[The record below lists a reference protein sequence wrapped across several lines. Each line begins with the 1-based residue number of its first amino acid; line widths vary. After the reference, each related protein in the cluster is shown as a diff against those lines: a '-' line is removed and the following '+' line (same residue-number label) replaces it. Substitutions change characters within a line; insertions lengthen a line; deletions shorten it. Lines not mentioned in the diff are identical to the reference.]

1 MTNQDCLRRV
11 FLLYGNLMSNGI
23 TMHIGIFGISF
34 EYEKIPLAFF
44 NGYTLDLNTSV
55 EEVGG
60 EMGLLKQ
67 KTLVSILQ
75 EYGVEE
81 VG

>member
-1 MTNQDCLRRV
+1 MKLQDGFFVWSKL
-11 FLLYGNLMSNGI
+11 FSQGI
-23 TMHIGIFGISF
+23 KMEYGIFGISF

-44 NGYTLDLNTSV
+44 NGYSLDLNTSV

-60 EMGLLKQ
+60 EIGLLKQ

-75 EYGVEE
+75 EYEVEE